1 MGTIGILILIT
12 LICPIFSTTA
22 HTPISLSKTWHDS
35 YDMHR
40 LLNKS
45 PLDLFYC
52 ALIGSN
58 CTVSREKLQTLL
70 SECYSQDLTFSDIS
84 LIAVSSVAAS
94 HKVDDYKMRH
104 PFYHRISARYSHFL
118 EQKKRSDIL
127 YDALVRNAQINPP
140 AGR

>member
-1 MGTIGILILIT
+1 MVMIRILLLAA
-12 LICPIFSTTA
+12 LICPLFSTTA
-22 HTPISLSKTWHDS
+22 KTPISLSRTWRDA
-35 YDMHR
+35 YDMHC
-40 LLNKS
+40 LVKKS

-58 CTVSREKLQTLL
+58 CTVSSEKLKTLL
-70 SECYSQDLTFSDIS
+70 SECYSQDLTFGDIS

-127 YDALVRNAQINPP
+127 YDAFVRNARINPP